1 MSPVTG
7 DQPAAKPSVLV
18 VEDDDVIR
26 ELLCDLVTRMGLTPL
41 PAGNGLLAMEILEFQ
56 PFDLVLL
63 DLAMPEIDG
72 YQVLQRIKNDLN
84 LRRVPVIVLSG
95 MTNVETAIRCIELG
109 ADDFL
114 TKPVNSTLLRARIQ
128 NCLEHKKLYDLEQDF
143 MRRLEEEQ
151 ERSERLLLNIL
162 PAPIAQ
168 RLKQGEK
175 NIAEFFPECT
185 VLFSDLVGFSRLA
198 NRIPPAELVD
208 ILNTIFSTFDQLA
221 DHHGLDKIKTIG
233 DAYMLVGGVPNPRP
247 DHARAVA
254 SMALEMREA
263 MKTMHARTGYLLQ
276 MRIGIHSGPV
286 VAGIIGTR
294 KFSYD
299 LWGETVNIASRL
311 ESLGRPGVIQVS
323 QATYD
328 LIKDHFTFSA
338 TGVQDAKGIGQ
349 IQVYLLD
356 GKKV

>member
-1 MSPVTG
+1 MSPEPG
-7 DQPAAKPSVLV
+7 DQPAVQQSVLV

-26 ELLCDLVTRMGLTPL
+26 ELLCDLVTRLGLTPL

-72 YQVLQRIKNDLN
+72 YHVLQRIKSDLS

-114 TKPVNSTLLRARIQ
+114 TKPVNTTLLKARIQ
-128 NCLEHKKLYDLEQDF
+128 TCLEHKKLYDVEQEF
-143 MRRLEEEQ
+143 VKRLEIEQ

-162 PAPIAQ
+162 PSTIAQ

-175 NIAEFFPECT
+175 NIAEHFPECT

-198 NRIPPAELVD
+198 TKTPPAELVE
-208 ILNTIFSTFDQLA
+208 ILNTIFSAFDQLA
-221 DHHGLDKIKTIG
+221 DQHGLDKIKTIG

-247 DHARAVA
+247 DHAEAVA

-263 MKTMHARTGYLLQ
+263 MKTMHSRTGYLLQ

-311 ESLGRPGVIQVS
+311 ESLGRPGCILVS
-323 QATYD
+323 QATYE
-328 LIKDHFTFSA
+328 LLKDKFTFSS
-338 TGVQDAKGIGQ
+338 TGLQDAKGIGQ
-349 IQVYLLD
+349 IQVYLLE
-356 GKKV
+356 GKKG